1 MKDYHKFHIPV
12 MGTAFTAETPLR
24 VAQFGIN
31 SVVSIVDDVLLER
44 LRKVYCESNGY
55 IYDEITNENIN
66 HRADRIT
73 SYLNLINKLTTKKF
87 EEFINSTKEKF
98 EDIKKYFSLLPNS
111 SEIKKEFYKII
122 GENFSFDELKEFLKE
137 NLSIGSIDVNIMTKV
152 DKQNF
157 YKKEALS
164 VEYNDAHAALRG
176 YAESD
181 LESSIIFSAGMN
193 PRLYGYIAN
202 FKDFFPDVNGK
213 IKKKIVLKV
222 SDYRSAIIQGK
233 FLAKKG
239 LWVSEYRIESGLN
252 CGGHAFATDGLL
264 MGPIL
269 NEFRENRQTL
279 IDDTFEI
286 VSTAR

>member
-98 EDIKKYFSLLPNS
+98 EDIEKYFSLLPNS
-111 SEIKKEFYKII
+111 SEIKKEFYKIKTQAKDLGFYLKI
-122 GENFSFDELKEFLKE
+122 INITNYLHQVYLIHHRKVPNLYEQFSIHFQLQSKPMKPWYYTVLHLR
-137 NLSIGSIDVNIMTKV
+137 NYHV
-152 DKQNF
+152 
-157 YKKEALS
+157 YKIHQHRK
-164 VEYNDAHAALRG
+164 
-176 YAESD
+176 
-181 LESSIIFSAGMN
+181 
-193 PRLYGYIAN
+193 
-202 FKDFFPDVNGK
+202 
-213 IKKKIVLKV
+213 
-222 SDYRSAIIQGK
+222 
-233 FLAKKG
+233 
-239 LWVSEYRIESGLN
+239 
-252 CGGHAFATDGLL
+252 
-264 MGPIL
+264 
-269 NEFRENRQTL
+269 
-279 IDDTFEI
+279 
-286 VSTAR
+286 